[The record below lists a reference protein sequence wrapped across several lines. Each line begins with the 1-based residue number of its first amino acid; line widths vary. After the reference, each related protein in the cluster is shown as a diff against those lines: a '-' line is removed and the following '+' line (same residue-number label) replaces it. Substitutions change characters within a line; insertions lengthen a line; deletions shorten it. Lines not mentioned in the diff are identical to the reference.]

1 MNFRTKE
8 ELEKYVREKLQIPNV
23 DFSNMDLE
31 VASSVVE
38 ALTKCLN
45 NYPELNST
53 IEAIGS
59 PMYLWNVMER
69 LKFIAFY
76 PEEIEDLQ
84 KNQEKQI
91 SGKNA
96 TNDNPMTL
104 YPITI
109 RGKQKFCLELEPSLI
124 NQQKEDI
131 ARNVA
136 RIRNHSSIQEED
148 TIQSILYHEFGHML
162 DHVLKISKD
171 CEVFSIIVGTG
182 ISSEEF
188 YYNSRDL
195 LAEGFSDYYSSK
207 EPSMASA
214 LLVSYINKKYN
225 EQFAKQETKPKTYQ
239 KKKSSK

>member
-1 MNFRTKE
+1 MNFKTKA
-8 ELEKYVREKLQIPNV
+8 ELEKYVREELQIPNV

-31 VASSVVE
+31 VASSIVE

-45 NYPELNST
+45 NYPELHST

-84 KNQEKQI
+84 KNQERQI

-96 TNDNPMTL
+96 TNDNPMAL

-109 RGKQKFCLELEPSLI
+109 RGKQKFCIELEPSLI
-124 NQQKEDI
+124 NQKKDDI
-131 ARNVA
+131 IRNIA
-136 RIRNHSSIQEED
+136 RIRNHTSVQEED
-148 TIQSILYHEFGHML
+148 TVQSILYHEFGHML

-171 CEVFSIIVGTG
+171 CEVFSIIVGNDV
-182 ISSEEF
+182 SSEEF
-188 YYNSRDL
+188 YYKSRDL
-195 LAEGFSDYYSSK
+195 LAEGFANYYASG

-214 LLVSYINKKYN
+214 LLVSYINKRYN
-225 EQFAKQETKPKTYQ
+225 EKFMNKEEKPKTYQ
-239 KKKSSK
+239 KNKSSK